1 MLLLTLERWA
11 LMRGRCL
18 LFLGVFASLL
28 WCGSVSATTTL
39 ISFTDTSPT
48 SAAFANLSKNNVV
61 WASSWTQALPASNVS
76 ISAIVSTNV
85 GVTSGEAF
93 LMDMI
98 GPLATAADQIAAA
111 PYTAPAIANSF
122 DLTSAPYTLLFS
134 GLNLGAGTYYL
145 VLEGP
150 DGPFLGN
157 YEWQGDF
164 TGVTVTTAPGWT
176 LGSYFVSNPPAGYSP
191 ASNFSAAAGPNTAD
205 PNTFLFFS
213 VASEPVPE
221 PASLLLLGSGL
232 VGLAARRHRKAAKG
246 C

>member
-1 MLLLTLERWA
+1 LLLLTLERWA

-39 ISFTDTSPT
+39 ISFTDTSTNT
-48 SAAFANLSKNNVV
+48 SSTASLSKNNVV
-61 WASSWTQALPASNVS
+61 WAGSWTQTLPASNVS

-85 GVTSGEAF
+85 GVTSAEAF
-93 LMDMI
+93 LMDKI

-111 PYTAPAIANSF
+111 TYTAPAVASSF

-150 DGPFLGN
+150 DGAFQDN
-157 YEWQGDF
+157 YNWLGDF

-176 LGSYFVSNPPAGYSP
+176 VGPYFVSNPPAGYSP
-191 ASNFSAAAGPNTAD
+191 ASNFSASAGPNTAD
-205 PNTFLFFS
+205 PNAFFFYS
-213 VASEPVPE
+213 VASQPVPE

-246 C
+246 R